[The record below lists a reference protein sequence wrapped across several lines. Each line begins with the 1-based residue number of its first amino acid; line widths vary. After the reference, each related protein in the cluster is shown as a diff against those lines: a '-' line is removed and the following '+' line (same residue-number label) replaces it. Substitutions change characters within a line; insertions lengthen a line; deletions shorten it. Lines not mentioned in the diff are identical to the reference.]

1 MFQYL
6 GLRKSGDELLELS
19 IMKPTEVF
27 IFFEK
32 LGLNISKEMVVV
44 KSTFY
49 ETEELN
55 FIKFVRVLMK
65 DIFSFLFIDTHQ
77 TKFLLDSLKGIL

>member
-6 GLRKSGDELLELS
+6 GLRKSWDELLELS
-19 IMKPTEVF
+19 IMKSTEVF

-32 LGLNISKEMVVV
+32 LDLNISEEMAVV

-49 ETEELN
+49 ETEELD

-65 DIFSFLFIDTHQ
+65 DIFSFLFIDRLQ